1 MSCQSHE
8 KVCKNKTVWGILISN
23 ENNNTYEFN
32 QYMKS
37 DKKSNITHA
46 DIESLIKNIDRCA
59 NIQKQFVAIKVGQH
73 IPC

>member
-1 MSCQSHE
+1 
-8 KVCKNKTVWGILISN
+8 
-23 ENNNTYEFN
+23 
-32 QYMKS
+32 MKS
-37 DKKSNITHA
+37 DKKSYITHA